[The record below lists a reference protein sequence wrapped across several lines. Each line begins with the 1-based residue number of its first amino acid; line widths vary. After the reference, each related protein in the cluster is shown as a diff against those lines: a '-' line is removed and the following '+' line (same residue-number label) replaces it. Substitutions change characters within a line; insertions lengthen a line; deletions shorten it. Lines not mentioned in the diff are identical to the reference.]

1 MASTTAMI
9 ALGQGAGQLP
19 LRRVA
24 RERRS
29 HGAGLGENPKVGASA
44 GTYADRIGAGRSSG
58 SDQWLLARL
67 LPVASR
73 PLTVAFVASTVLGG
87 LLPIAFAVT
96 SGVAVDAVPPALD
109 AGLGSP
115 GGRRL
120 VLAAVLL
127 GALFT
132 VQQILG
138 LVSGT
143 LAYALARRVRR
154 VTFRR
159 AMVATLQPPTIAHLE
174 DPALLDC
181 VADATTLGP
190 IGPGGGVTRL
200 ANQWRR
206 WLVGVGG
213 LVLLAGFRWWL
224 AVLLAAVE
232 LLGLRKATTVYSELI
247 AFRTAHLP
255 ELRRAVYLRGLALE
269 PHAAKET
276 RLFGLAG
283 WVVDRF
289 RGAWLEPMTEIWQRR
304 RHSLLTMVLAALP
317 VAAVVLV
324 AFVLLG
330 RAAAQGEVALG
341 AVVVYGQ
348 AIMTALQLGYP
359 GESIYIRQA
368 ARMVRATEELE
379 AAVATNPVFRMS
391 GTRPAGDRPR
401 RDIRLESVAFR
412 YPGASADVL
421 CGVDLVI
428 PAGRSLAIVGD
439 NGAGK
444 TTLVKLLA
452 RLYEPTG
459 GRITV
464 DGDDLRDLD
473 PASWQQRVEA
483 VFQDF
488 VRWPLSAADNVGFD
502 APDDARLEAAT
513 RAGARALVERL
524 PSGWQTPLTPEFAGG
539 VELSGGEWQ
548 RVALAR
554 ALCAAQRRGG
564 GLLVL
569 DEPTAHLDV
578 RAEADFYNRFLD
590 VTRGCTTLLV
600 SHRFSTVRRAD
611 QIVVLEGARV
621 VEGGSHE
628 ELLAAGGRYARM
640 FLLQASRF
648 AAGPGG
654 MGDGDG

>member
-1 MASTTAMI
+1 
-9 ALGQGAGQLP
+9 
-19 LRRVA
+19 V
-24 RERRS
+24 
-29 HGAGLGENPKVGASA
+29 
-44 GTYADRIGAGRSSG
+44 
-58 SDQWLLARL
+58 LARL

-73 PLTVAFVASTVLGG
+73 PLTLAFVTCTVLGA
-87 LLPIAFAVT
+87 LLPIVFALVA
-96 SGVAVDAVPPALD
+96 GVAVDAVPAALD

-120 VLAAVLL
+120 VLAAGLL

-132 VQQILG
+132 VQQTLG

-143 LAYALARRVRR
+143 VAYALARRVRR

-159 AMVATLQPPTIAHLE
+159 AMVAILQPPTIAHLE
-174 DPALLDC
+174 DPALLDRI
-181 VADATTLGP
+181 ADATTLGP

-213 LVLLAGFRWWL
+213 LVLLARFRWWL
-224 AVLLAAVE
+224 AVLLAGAE
-232 LLGLRKATTVYSELI
+232 LLNLGKATTVYSELI

-283 WVVDRF
+283 WVVERF
-289 RGAWLEPMTEIWQRR
+289 RGAWLEPMTEIWRR
-304 RHSLLTMVLAALP
+304 RRGFLATMVLAALP
-317 VAAVVLV
+317 VAGVVLV

-359 GESIYIRQA
+359 GETIYIRQA

-379 AAVATNPVFRMS
+379 EVAGTDPLLQMS
-391 GTRPAGDRPR
+391 GTQPAGDRPQ
-401 RDIRLESVAFR
+401 RDIRMENVVFR
-412 YPGASADVL
+412 YPGSSADVL
-421 CGVDLVI
+421 RGVDLTI

-444 TTLVKLLA
+444 TTLVKVLA
-452 RLYEPTG
+452 RLYETTG

-473 PASWQQRVEA
+473 AASWQQRVTT

-488 VRWPLSAADNVGFD
+488 VRWPLSAADNVGLD
-502 APDDARLEAAT
+502 APEEDLVEAAA
-513 RAGARALVERL
+513 RAGARGLVESL
-524 PSGWQTPLTPEFAGG
+524 PSRWQTPLTREFAGG

-548 RVALAR
+548 RIALTR
-554 ALCAAQRRGG
+554 ALCAARRRGG

-590 VTRGCTTLLV
+590 VTRGCTTIV
-600 SHRFSTVRRAD
+600 ISHRFSTVRRAD
-611 QIVVLEGARV
+611 QIVVLDGGRV
-621 VEGGSHE
+621 VERGSHD
-628 ELLAAGGRYARM
+628 ELMAAGGRYASM
-640 FLLQASRF
+640 FLLQAARF
-648 AAGPGG
+648 GSGADGE
-654 MGDGDG
+654 GDGDG

>member
-1 MASTTAMI
+1 
-9 ALGQGAGQLP
+9 
-19 LRRVA
+19 V
-24 RERRS
+24 
-29 HGAGLGENPKVGASA
+29 
-44 GTYADRIGAGRSSG
+44 
-58 SDQWLLARL
+58 LARL

-73 PLTVAFVASTVLGG
+73 PLTLAFVTCTVLGA
-87 LLPIAFAVT
+87 LLPIVFALV
-96 SGVAVDAVPPALD
+96 SGVAVDAVPAALD

-120 VLAAVLL
+120 VLAAGLL

-132 VQQILG
+132 VQQTLG

-143 LAYALARRVRR
+143 VAYALARRVRR

-159 AMVATLQPPTIAHLE
+159 AMVAILQPPTIAHLE
-174 DPALLDC
+174 DPALLDRI
-181 VADATTLGP
+181 ADATTLGP

-213 LVLLAGFRWWL
+213 LVLLARFRWWL
-224 AVLLAAVE
+224 AVLLAGAE
-232 LLGLRKATTVYSELI
+232 LLNLGKATTVYSELI

-283 WVVDRF
+283 WVVERF
-289 RGAWLEPMTEIWQRR
+289 RGAWLEPMTEIWRR
-304 RHSLLTMVLAALP
+304 RRGFLATMVLAALP
-317 VAAVVLV
+317 VAGVVLV

-341 AVVVYGQ
+341 AVVIYGQ

-359 GESIYIRQA
+359 GETIYIRQA

-379 AAVATNPVFRMS
+379 EVAGTDPLLQMS
-391 GTRPAGDRPR
+391 GTQPAGDRPQ
-401 RDIRLESVAFR
+401 RDIRMENVAFR
-412 YPGASADVL
+412 YPGSSVDVL
-421 CGVDLVI
+421 RGVDLTI

-444 TTLVKLLA
+444 TTLVKVLA
-452 RLYEPTG
+452 RLYETTG

-473 PASWQQRVEA
+473 AASWQQRVTT

-488 VRWPLSAADNVGFD
+488 VRWPLSAADNVGLD
-502 APDDARLEAAT
+502 APEEDLVEAAA
-513 RAGARALVERL
+513 RAGARGLVESL
-524 PSGWQTPLTPEFAGG
+524 PSRWQTPLTREFAGG

-548 RVALAR
+548 RIALTR
-554 ALCAAQRRGG
+554 ALCAARRRGG

-590 VTRGCTTLLV
+590 VTRGCTTIV
-600 SHRFSTVRRAD
+600 ISHRFSTVRRAD
-611 QIVVLEGARV
+611 QIVVLDGGRV
-621 VEGGSHE
+621 VERGSHD
-628 ELLAAGGRYARM
+628 ELIAAGGRYASM
-640 FLLQASRF
+640 FLLQAARF
-648 AAGPGG
+648 GSGADGE
-654 MGDGDG
+654 GDGDG

>member
-1 MASTTAMI
+1 
-9 ALGQGAGQLP
+9 
-19 LRRVA
+19 V
-24 RERRS
+24 
-29 HGAGLGENPKVGASA
+29 
-44 GTYADRIGAGRSSG
+44 
-58 SDQWLLARL
+58 LARL
-67 LPVASR
+67 LPVVSR
-73 PLTVAFVASTVLGG
+73 PLTLAFVTCTVLGA
-87 LLPIAFAVT
+87 LLPIVFALV
-96 SGVAVDAVPPALD
+96 SGVAVDAVPAALD

-120 VLAAVLL
+120 VLAAGLL

-132 VQQILG
+132 VQQTLG

-143 LAYALARRVRR
+143 VAYALARRVRR

-159 AMVATLQPPTIAHLE
+159 AMVAILQPPTIAHLE
-174 DPALLDC
+174 DPALLDRI
-181 VADATTLGP
+181 ADATTLGP

-213 LVLLAGFRWWL
+213 LVLLARFRWWL
-224 AVLLAAVE
+224 AVLLAGAE
-232 LLGLRKATTVYSELI
+232 LLNLGKATTVYSELI

-283 WVVDRF
+283 WVVERF
-289 RGAWLEPMTEIWQRR
+289 RGAWLEPMTEIWRR
-304 RHSLLTMVLAALP
+304 RRGFLATMVLAALP
-317 VAAVVLV
+317 VAGVVLV

-341 AVVVYGQ
+341 AVVIYGQ

-359 GESIYIRQA
+359 GETIYIRQA

-379 AAVATNPVFRMS
+379 EVAGTDPLLQMS
-391 GTRPAGDRPR
+391 GTQPAGDRPQ
-401 RDIRLESVAFR
+401 RDIRMENVVFR
-412 YPGASADVL
+412 YPGSSADVL
-421 CGVDLVI
+421 RGVDLTI

-444 TTLVKLLA
+444 TTLVKVLA
-452 RLYEPTG
+452 RLYETTG

-473 PASWQQRVEA
+473 AASWQQRVTT

-488 VRWPLSAADNVGFD
+488 VRWPLSAADNVGLD
-502 APDDARLEAAT
+502 APEEDLVEAAA
-513 RAGARALVERL
+513 RAGARGLVESL
-524 PSGWQTPLTPEFAGG
+524 PSRWQTPLTREFAGG

-548 RVALAR
+548 RIALTR
-554 ALCAAQRRGG
+554 ALCAARRRGG

-590 VTRGCTTLLV
+590 VTRGCTTIV
-600 SHRFSTVRRAD
+600 ISHRFSTVRRAD
-611 QIVVLEGARV
+611 QIVVLDGGRV
-621 VEGGSHE
+621 VERGSHD
-628 ELLAAGGRYARM
+628 ELIAAGGRYASM
-640 FLLQASRF
+640 FLLQAARF
-648 AAGPGG
+648 GSGADGE
-654 MGDGDG
+654 GDGDG